1 MSAGS
6 TTTNYGLPIYGAN
19 DIPKW
24 DDTNTPFGNIDTALK
39 GVVDD
44 LTASD
49 NLKFKFTKSGS
60 SYGYLDVNGNF
71 IPFKSP
77 TGNKS
82 ITIDTVGTTSGID
95 VSDYASVSVT
105 TDGLSKPSGNKS
117 ITISSTGTTSN
128 IDVADY
134 ATASVTTSGLSPT
147 PSGTR
152 YIYSNGSY
160 DVTNYSSAYVSVSAS
175 LSRTTL
181 WSNSNP
187 GSSSSIQAF
196 NAQDVSLSSSMN
208 NYSYIEIVWKAAG
221 SSSSTYQS
229 TARST
234 IFKPSDMVATGSG
247 GTNSNFLVIGG
258 YRWNGKFVRPF
269 YCNGSYSTIHFQD
282 GMNATNGASDNKTII
297 PLYVY
302 GLS

>member
-1 MSAGS
+1 MSSAS

-24 DDTNTPFGNIDTALK
+24 DDTNTPFGNIDSALK

-49 NLKFKFTKSGS
+49 DLKFKFTKSGT

-71 IPFKSP
+71 VPFKSP

-82 ITIDTVGTTSGID
+82 ITIDTVGTTSDID
-95 VSDYASVSVT
+95 VSDYATVSVT

-134 ATASVTTSGLSPT
+134 ATASVSTSGLSPT
-147 PSGTR
+147 PSGTK

-160 DVTNYSSAYVSVSAS
+160 DVTNYSSAYVSVSPTPIVPS
-175 LSRTTL
+175 NVEFTTF
-181 WSNSNP
+181 S
-187 GSSSSIQAF
+187 GSSSNQT
-196 NAQDVSLSSSMN
+196 MN
-208 NYSYIEIVWKAAG
+208 L
-221 SSSSTYQS
+221 Q
-229 TARST
+229 
-234 IFKPSDMVATGSG
+234 TGHIY
-247 GTNSNFLVIGG
+247 L
-258 YRWNGKFVRPF
+258 W
-269 YCNGSYSTIHFQD
+269 
-282 GMNATNGASDNKTII
+282 
-297 PLYVY
+297 PLH
-302 GLS
+302 G

>member
-1 MSAGS
+1 MSSAS

-24 DDTNTPFGNIDTALK
+24 DDTNTPFGNIDSALK

-49 NLKFKFTKSGS
+49 DLKFKFTKSGT

-71 IPFKSP
+71 VPFKSP

-82 ITIDTVGTTSGID
+82 ITIDTVGTTSDID
-95 VSDYASVSVT
+95 VSDYATVSVT

-134 ATASVTTSGLSPT
+134 ATASVSTSGLSPT
-147 PSGTR
+147 PSGTK

-160 DVTNYSSAYVSVSAS
+160 DVTNYSSAYVSVSPTPIVPS
-175 LSRTTL
+175 NVEFTTF
-181 WSNSNP
+181 S
-187 GSSSSIQAF
+187 GSSSNQTMNLQTGHIYLVWFDRQALVVF
-196 NAQDVSLSSSMN
+196 NYYGEIARRPGYTYGSLSIS
-208 NYSYIEIVWKAAG
+208 G
-221 SSSSTYQS
+221 G
-229 TARST
+229 
-234 IFKPSDMVATGSG
+234 VATM
-247 GTNSNFLVIGG
+247 
-258 YRWNGKFVRPF
+258 KF
-269 YCNGSYSTIHFQD
+269 S
-282 GMNATNGASDNKTII
+282 ASFCVVDM
-297 PLYVY
+297 Y
-302 GLS
+302 

>member
-1 MSAGS
+1 MSAS
-6 TTTNYGLPIYGAN
+6 NTTTNYGLPIYGAN

-49 NLKFKFTKSGS
+49 SLKFKFTKSGS

-71 IPFKSP
+71 VPFKSP

-82 ITIDTVGTTSGID
+82 ITINTVGTTSGID
-95 VSDYASVSVT
+95 VSDYATVSVT
-105 TDGLSKPSGNKS
+105 TDGLSKPTGDKS

-147 PSGTR
+147 PSGTK

-160 DVTNYSSAYVSVSAS
+160 DVTNYASASVSVSSSASCGYVSNSIAISDNSSWHTVS
-175 LSRTTL
+175 LSR
-181 WSNSNP
+181 SVNYFVIVCDNP
-187 GSSSSIQAF
+187 NTDVFMLYNTSGSLLASLNTVSVTVNSSSSISIKSKWTQNRTF
-196 NAQDVSLSSSMN
+196 
-208 NYSYIEIVWKAAG
+208 
-221 SSSSTYQS
+221 
-229 TARST
+229 
-234 IFKPSDMVATGSG
+234 
-247 GTNSNFLVIGG
+247 
-258 YRWNGKFVRPF
+258 
-269 YCNGSYSTIHFQD
+269 
-282 GMNATNGASDNKTII
+282 
-297 PLYVY
+297 YVY
-302 GLS
+302 GFYAY